1 MAIQPYQRQPQQGTA
16 PQGMPPQMSGGMP
29 QPQPQQIA
37 SPQGMPNQGGQPPMP
52 PQAGAQIPDNMDFEN
67 MSPAEQEQILS
78 KIFQFMLAQRI
89 SQMSDEE
96 LEELDR
102 VITPESVT
110 ILSKLLPEMIP
121 IFENASAL
129 NGNTGMEPEEGYSE
143 EGEDEG
149 DMKRNPLTEDNM
161 GKEEDKMAMN
171 PNVSR
176 GLVR

>member
-110 ILSKLLPEMIP
+110 ILAKLLPEMIP
-121 IFENASAL
+121 IFESATSL
-129 NGNTGMEPEEGYSE
+129 SANGEAGSEEDYAEDNEEG
-143 EGEDEG
+143 
-149 DMKRNPLTEDNM
+149 MQKNPLTEDDSED
-161 GKEEDKMAMN
+161 EENQMMRRN
-171 PNVSR
+171 PAVSQ